1 MARLFSSEKARRQG
15 ADEPCEKPSAKGGYA
30 PDNQK
35 LTAAEALLSS
45 RQHERIKARRWR
57 QSSLPR
63 TRYQ

>member
-30 PDNQK
+30 PDNQN

-45 RQHERIKARRWR
+45 PRREGIKARR
-57 QSSLPR
+57 
-63 TRYQ
+63 